1 MLPLTEVGASPSLSA
16 EGSVTGFGLA
26 GPVQDRSAE
35 RSPIC
40 SMPGAGQRRTHTGK
54 DVTPLVST
62 IEHTRLSQD
71 SYGALGRDHWATLG
85 PGPWGVGQSRPVGIG
100 HLGRTV
106 IPHIALDTHDQ
117 CCDESV
123 SFRQPII
130 SESSSKLR
138 FDIVLKGPSG
148 GSSMNQSSQR
158 PGTRTHGRSATTKD
172 TDAR

>member
-40 SMPGAGQRRTHTGK
+40 SMPRAGQRRAHTGTK

-71 SYGALGRDHWATLG
+71 SYGALGRGHWAGTIGGG
-85 PGPWGVGQSRPVGIG
+85 PVEASGNRAPWS
-100 HLGRTV
+100 
-106 IPHIALDTHDQ
+106 D
-117 CCDESV
+117 C
-123 SFRQPII
+123 
-130 SESSSKLR
+130 
-138 FDIVLKGPSG
+138 
-148 GSSMNQSSQR
+148 N
-158 PGTRTHGRSATTKD
+158 TTYC
-172 TDAR
+172 T